1 MKELFELRRFLLILN
16 LCLITAFSIA
26 APIVSGDYDGM
37 LIGVDNEGAL
47 TGYFESSTGNGQ
59 FSCIFFVNG
68 KSGSSP
74 ITHVDSWFPTDLS
87 PRDVIPGTIE
97 SLAEKGQGAIRVKL
111 KEEHGGCWNVQHFAS
126 EPAVFGLTEKGSW
139 QAIRVVSA
147 KRAYFHDDS
156 SGTRPR
162 KAYVVQGNVLRVFES
177 QSGWARVEYESPERK
192 RTRGWVSERDLYSA
206 RSR

>member
-126 EPAVFGLTEKGSW
+126 EPVVFGLTEKGSW
-139 QAIRVVSA
+139 QAIRVVS
-147 KRAYFHDDS
+147 
-156 SGTRPR
+156 G
-162 KAYVVQGNVLRVFES
+162 
-177 QSGWARVEYESPERK
+177 
-192 RTRGWVSERDLYSA
+192 RGWSMKALNASVHAVGCPSVTYIQPEADDTYFCDTSILCRPPS
-206 RSR
+206 